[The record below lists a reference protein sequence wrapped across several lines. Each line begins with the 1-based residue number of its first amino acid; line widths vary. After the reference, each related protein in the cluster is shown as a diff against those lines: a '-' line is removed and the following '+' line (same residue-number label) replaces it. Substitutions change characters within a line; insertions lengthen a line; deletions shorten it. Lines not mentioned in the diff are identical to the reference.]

1 LSTDGEKGITFEQFV
16 TAFTTNITDDLRKDR
31 IKHLYNM
38 LCDGNAEKGIDVEDM
53 KKLVKNVG
61 ESLCVSEIQEIVSRL
76 SKNGKSITLEEFTA
90 ILCSNDSI
98 AEQPEE

>member
-1 LSTDGEKGITFEQFV
+1 
-16 TAFTTNITDDLRKDR
+16 
-31 IKHLYNM
+31 M

-61 ESLCVSEIQEIVSRL
+61 ESLCVSEIQEIVARL

-90 ILCSNDSI
+90 IICSTDSI